1 MGLLNKIEKK
11 GKPVRNKANP
21 EKKIPTV
28 PKKVEKA
35 AEKDKPKNIVKKEL
49 PAEKKPAQS
58 SKGSI
63 ETDMDRINSIIIKH
77 KNMSLKDIATVLNT
91 DVKRV
96 EDLSR
101 ILNKYKIAELYYPTA
116 GSPVLRQILPEE
128 KGKLKA
134 HKGFNL
140 IIFGGILLIIA
151 GILIVVLKY
160 TGFIL

>member
-11 GKPVRNKANP
+11 GKPVRNKSKP
-21 EKKIPTV
+21 VKTIPSV

-35 AEKDKPKNIVKKEL
+35 AEKDKPKNVVTKEL
-49 PAEKKPAQS
+49 PAEKKPTQS

-77 KNMSLKDIATVLNT
+77 KKMSLKDIATVLNT

-116 GSPVLRQILPEE
+116 GSPVLRLITPEE
-128 KGKLKA
+128 KDKSKSGKG
-134 HKGFNL
+134 HKL
-140 IIFGGILLIIA
+140 IIFGGILLILV

-160 TGFIL
+160 MGFIL